1 MDDKINFSFRSYPH
15 IEAKLQRDT
24 FLAIAK
30 GLEKNKQ
37 KNFSRK
43 IKVSENQFL
52 YLYCH
57 KMVTYLFRKSTRL
70 G

>member
-1 MDDKINFSFRSYPH
+1 MDDKINFSFCSYPH

-24 FLAIAK
+24 FLA
-30 GLEKNKQ
+30 LEKNKQ